1 MTSGGVMPK
10 IWVLL
15 SNMIRGTCCLP
26 GALIRWKTC
35 PQFVMVLACVAI
47 LLVWFSMAWGG
58 GSPTQAVKE
67 TIDQILSVLEDD
79 ALKDPTRVAE
89 RREKLEAII
98 AQRFDYEEMAK
109 RTLAAYWKK
118 VSAEKQKEF
127 VGLFQK
133 FLTQSYSGNIDGYSG
148 GEVKYVKERLKG
160 DFAEVQ
166 TKVISPKVQIP
177 LDYRLLKKH
186 GKWGVY
192 DVIIDGVSLTKNFRS
207 QFSRIIRSSSF
218 DALLDKLRSK
228 IDLAASS

>member
-1 MTSGGVMPK
+1 MPK
-10 IWVLL
+10 NWVLL
-15 SNMIRGTCCLP
+15 SKMIRGTCCLP
-26 GALIRWKTC
+26 GQLIRWKAC
-35 PQFVMVLACVAI
+35 PRFVMVLAWIAI
-47 LLVWFSMAWGG
+47 SMVWFSVAWSAGA
-58 GSPTQAVKE
+58 PTQAVKE
-67 TIDQILSVLEDD
+67 TIDQVLSVLRDE
-79 ALKDPTRVAE
+79 ALKDPTRAAE

-186 GKWGVY
+186 DKWGVY
-192 DVIIDGVSLTKNFRS
+192 DVIIDGVSMTKNYRG